1 MNYTCWNFKC
11 ICLYIILDDRY
22 VSTSYTSVQNTG
34 WPPSKSPGICTRSL
48 TRRGLG
54 TCRALVGWDEPMVS
68 SGGPVENW
76 GDVGGV
82 PIIRILGCIDNPSS
96 STSCEWRSRSKLFDL
111 FPIGS
116 MGLVYLPT
124 FIPVIYHK
132 KIQRKS
138 VGTYTSPMDPMGLNE
153 SWIHDLFASVSF
165 IEVHWIT
172 SQSIRWFHPLR
183 PTSFPSTRWSPPVPM
198 HRSPWRKHPKNNGKS
213 WSKMWNCETFVRLH
227 QKPSRTNMG
236 PHGLVVFLVAWSTS
250 CCSCRRRTSLKVV
263 HFLAMLWWQR
273 AEDFLPGVVWTCTGK
288 MTLDIIHVN
297 SWESWDH
304 MILFFFFR
312 RNDILIQTGNIFWT
326 CFPTCVR
333 WFRCTGTQRHWRWLI
348 FATGAGAEGGAN
360 GVGMCDVWQ
369 KNEKVM
375 SKKTNMLC
383 WYHWWKNWYIYIYYV
398 IYYKYIL
405 YQYYIYYILYI
416 LYIYG
421 CICM

>member
-288 MTLDIIHVN
+288 TTLDIIHVN

-304 MILFFFFR
+304 MILFFFSEKRYPNPNWEHLLNMFPYLCQVIQVH
-312 RNDILIQTGNIFWT
+312 RN
-326 CFPTCVR
+326 PTTLAMIN
-333 WFRCTGTQRHWRWLI
+333 FRHWGRCRRW
-348 FATGAGAEGGAN
+348 GKWSW
-360 GVGMCDVWQ
+360 DVWCLAKKWEGNVKENQ
-369 KNEKVM
+369 HVM
-375 SKKTNMLC
+375 LISLMEELI
-383 WYHWWKNWYIYIYYV
+383 YIYILC
-398 IYYKYIL
+398 YIL
-405 YQYYIYYILYI
+405 
-416 LYIYG
+416 
-421 CICM
+421 